1 MALRRRKLPDI
12 PDLSLGP
19 HLTSEYAPNLRKQ
32 LRSRRMIVRSARDSW
47 AWLQGR
53 HRERDAL
60 DRLVSGARAGTSGA
74 LVLRGEA
81 GLGKS
86 VLLDY
91 LLVHASGC
99 RIVRASGIES
109 EMELAYAG
117 LHQVCAPFIDQL
129 ERLPAPQREALG
141 TAFGLRI
148 GGSPDRFLVGLAVLT
163 LLSEVAE
170 EQPLICLLDDAQ
182 WLDHASTQVLGFVGR
197 RLGAEGVVLLFAM
210 RDSPESQD
218 LVGLPELSLGPL
230 AEADARAL
238 LATAMPG
245 RLDES
250 VRDRIVAE
258 ARGNPLAILE
268 LPLAWTAA
276 AFAGGFGLPD
286 GVSVSGR
293 IEESFRRRLTP
304 LGPHSRR
311 LLLVAAADPTGD
323 PVLVHAAAE
332 QLGIP
337 DDAAEPARAAGL
349 LDAAT
354 QIRFRHPLVRTV
366 VYRDSPIAER
376 QLVHRALANATD
388 PELDPDRRAWHRAT
402 AAAGPDEEVALDL
415 VRSAGRA
422 QARGG
427 FAAAAALL
435 QRAVALTRDQGR
447 RAERALGAAQ
457 ASIQAGAFDAAL
469 GLLETVGTDS
479 LDDPLRAQVEL
490 LRSHIAFASGLG
502 REAPPLLLSAARG
515 IEPFNLDLARE
526 TYLTA
531 WGASVFAGRGDVIV
545 EICQAVQALPPPPGK
560 ARPIDLLL
568 DGFALLTTDGRAAAA
583 PVLREAAKGLVG
595 LPVEDVLKW
604 GWVATGASAALWDD
618 EGMRV
623 IYSRQVQVIRDAGA
637 LAALPIHLS
646 VLGMTTTWTGDL
658 EESAAIIAE
667 GDSAARAT
675 GVPIAPYPELRLMA
689 LRGREAEAA
698 ALIAGTIQMAAASG
712 QEMGV
717 ISAHWAAAVLYNGL
731 GRYEEAMSAAQATA
745 NSFEP
750 WVSMWALPELVEA
763 AARSGASQIAR
774 AAFEQLAKTTRSC
787 DTDWALGVEARAHAL
802 VAGDGTAEDLY
813 REAIARLGRTA
824 LRPEL
829 ARAHLLY
836 GEWLR
841 RIGRRV
847 DAREQLRAGH
857 ELFLEIGMGAF
868 AERARRELLATGEKV
883 RKRSV
888 ETIDEL
894 TPQELQIA
902 KLARDGLS
910 NPEISARLFLSPRTI
925 EWHLRKVFSK
935 LGIVSRKELRSTL
948 PGARRTAVGVSSASD
963 PRGP

>member
-1 MALRRRKLPDI
+1 M
-12 PDLSLGP
+12 
-19 HLTSEYAPNLRKQ
+19 
-32 LRSRRMIVRSARDSW
+32 RSSRDSW

-53 HRERDAL
+53 LREREAL
-60 DRLVSGARAGTSGA
+60 ERLVSDARAGTSGA

-81 GLGKS
+81 GVGKS

-91 LLVHASGC
+91 LLVHAPGC
-99 RIVRASGIES
+99 RIVRASGTES
-109 EMELAYAG
+109 EMELAFAG
-117 LHQVCAPFIDQL
+117 LHQVCASFIDRL
-129 ERLPAPQREALG
+129 DRLPAPQLEALG
-141 TAFGLRI
+141 TAFGLRS
-148 GGSPDRFLVGLAVLT
+148 GGAPDRFLVGLAVLN
-163 LLSEVAE
+163 LLSDVAE

-182 WLDHASTQVLGFVGR
+182 WLDRASMQVLGFVGR

-210 RDSPESQD
+210 REPADSQD
-218 LVGLPELSLGPL
+218 LTGLPELRLGPL
-230 AEADARAL
+230 GEADAQAL

-258 ARGNPLAILE
+258 AQGNPLALLE
-268 LPLAWTAA
+268 LPRAWTVA

-293 IEESFRRRLTP
+293 IEESFRRRVTP
-304 LGPHSRR
+304 LGPDSRR

-332 QLGIP
+332 GLGIP
-337 DDAAEPARAAGL
+337 DDAAEPVRAAGL
-349 LDAAT
+349 LDTDA
-354 QIRFRHPLVRTV
+354 QVRFRHPLVRTV
-366 VYRDSPIAER
+366 VYRDSPISER
-376 QLVHRALANATD
+376 RLVHRALANATD
-388 PELDPDRRAWHRAT
+388 PELDPDRRAWHRAM
-402 AAAGPDEEVALDL
+402 AAAEPDEEVALDL
-415 VRSAGRA
+415 ARSAGRA

-435 QRAVALTRDQGR
+435 QRAVALTQDPGR

-457 ASIQAGAFDAAL
+457 VSMQAGAFDAAL
-469 GLLETVGTDS
+469 GLLATLGADR
-479 LDDPLRAQVEL
+479 LDDPMRAQVEV
-490 LRSHIAFASGLG
+490 LRSYIAFASGLG

-531 WGASVFAGRGDVIV
+531 WGASVFAGREDVIV
-545 EICQAVQALPPPPGK
+545 EICQAVRALPPPPGRP
-560 ARPIDLLL
+560 RPIDLLL
-568 DGFALLTTDGRAAAA
+568 DGFALLTTGGRAAAA
-583 PVLREAAKGLVG
+583 PVLRKAMKGLVV
-595 LPVEDVLKW
+595 LPVEDVIKW

-618 EGMRV
+618 EGMRA
-623 IYSRQVQVIRDAGA
+623 IYGRQVQLIRDAGA

-675 GVPIAPYPELRLMA
+675 AVPIAPYPQLRLVA
-689 LRGREAEAA
+689 LQGREAEAA
-698 ALIAGTIQMAAASG
+698 ALIAGTIAMAAASG

-731 GRYEEAMSAAQATA
+731 GRYEEAMEAAQATS
-745 NSFEP
+745 NRFEP
-750 WVSMWALPELVEA
+750 WISTWALPELVEA
-763 AARSGASQIAR
+763 AVRSGATAVAR
-774 AAFEQLAKTTRSC
+774 AAVEELMQTTQSC
-787 DTDWALGVEARAHAL
+787 DTDFAAGVEARARAL
-802 VAGDGTAEDLY
+802 VADDATAEDEY
-813 REAIARLGRTA
+813 REAITRLGRTA

-841 RIGRRV
+841 RLGRRV
-847 DAREQLRAGH
+847 AAREQLRAAH
-857 ELFLEIGMGAF
+857 ELFVTIGMEAF
-868 AERARRELLATGEKV
+868 ADRARRELLATGEKV
-883 RKRSV
+883 RKRSI

-935 LGIVSRKELRSTL
+935 LGIASRKELRSAL
-948 PGARRTAVGVSSASD
+948 PGGSRSAVGASS
-963 PRGP
+963 GV

>member
-1 MALRRRKLPDI
+1 VGSTR
-12 PDLSLGP
+12 
-19 HLTSEYAPNLRKQ
+19 N
-32 LRSRRMIVRSARDSW
+32 SW

-53 HRERDAL
+53 HSERHAL

-74 LVLRGEA
+74 LVVRGEA
-81 GLGKS
+81 GVGKS

-91 LLVHASGC
+91 LLVHAPGC

-117 LHQVCAPFIDQL
+117 LHQVCAPFIDRL
-129 ERLPAPQREALG
+129 ERLPAPQREALEN
-141 TAFGLRI
+141 AFGLRS
-148 GGSPDRFLVGLAVLT
+148 GGAPDRFLVGLAVLT

-170 EQPLICLLDDAQ
+170 EQPLICLLDDTQ

-210 RDSPESQD
+210 RDSAESQD
-218 LVGLPELSLGPL
+218 LMGLPELRLGPL
-230 AEADARAL
+230 ADADARAL

-258 ARGNPLAILE
+258 ARGNPLALLE
-268 LPLAWTAA
+268 LPRAWTAA

-293 IEESFRRRLTP
+293 IEESFRRRLSP
-304 LGPHSRR
+304 LGPESRR

-349 LDAAT
+349 LDTET

-376 QLVHRALANATD
+376 RLVHRALANATD
-388 PELDPDRRAWHRAT
+388 PALDPDRRAWHRAT
-402 AAAGPDEEVALDL
+402 AAAAPDEEVALDL
-415 VRSAGRA
+415 VGSAGRA

-435 QRAVALTRDQGR
+435 QRAVDLTPDQGR

-469 GLLETVGTDS
+469 GLLATVGTDP
-479 LDDPLRAQVEL
+479 LDDSLHAQVEL

-515 IEPFNLDLARE
+515 IEPFSLDLARE

-531 WGASVFAGRGDVIV
+531 WGASVFTGRGDVIV
-545 EICQAVQALPPPPGK
+545 EICQAVRALPPPPGRP
-560 ARPIDLLL
+560 RPIDLLL

-595 LPVEDVLKW
+595 MPVEDVLKW

-745 NSFEP
+745 NTFEP
-750 WVSMWALPELVEA
+750 WISTWALPELVEA

-774 AAFEQLAKTTRSC
+774 AAFEELAKTTRSC

-802 VAGDGTAEDLY
+802 VADDGTAEDLY
-813 REAIARLGRTA
+813 QEAIARLARTA

-857 ELFLEIGMGAF
+857 GLFLEIGMDVF

-935 LGIVSRKELRSTL
+935 LGIVSRKELRYAL
-948 PGARRTAVGVSSASD
+948 PGASRTAVGVSSASD